1 MIRLKTKFDVR
12 KDETPVKLMVINS
25 CTYEHIV
32 AIAYLVKNI
41 KDNDETITKK
51 ELIKNVEDLMK
62 IIGGEK

>member
-12 KDETPVKLMVINS
+12 KDETPVKLMTINS

-62 IIGGEK
+62 IIEGEK

>member
-12 KDETPVKLMVINS
+12 KDETPVKLMAINS